1 MRRLFRNFAVRSPGR
16 HFRLLLGVAASVAIT
31 LVLVGVVGTVAGCF
45 SLASLTAE
53 SDPRTASDI
62 DGDGIPNEMDDDM
75 DGDGLPNDR
84 DPDAD
89 SDGRFDRPVIIDF
102 PFDHNAL
109 IEPLLPPNHPD
120 IDYSGRVVMPNGH
133 IDVTDIIRVNQENHP
148 LEVFEPRR
156 QDEIAAGTNA
166 APSD

>member
-1 MRRLFRNFAVRSPGR
+1 MAV
-16 HFRLLLGVAASVAIT
+16 SVAVT
-31 LVLVGVVGTVAGCF
+31 LIVAGGVGTITGCF
-45 SLASLTAE
+45 SLSDLTAE
-53 SDPRTASDI
+53 PDPRTASDI
-62 DGDGIPNEMDDDM
+62 DGDGIPNETDDDL

-89 SDGRFDRPVIIDF
+89 SDGRFDRPMIIDF

-109 IEPLLPPNHPD
+109 IQPLLPPNHPD

-133 IDVTDIIRVNQENHP
+133 IDVTDIIRVNLDDHP

-156 QDEIAAGTNA
+156 QDEIAAGAIA
-166 APSD
+166 APTE